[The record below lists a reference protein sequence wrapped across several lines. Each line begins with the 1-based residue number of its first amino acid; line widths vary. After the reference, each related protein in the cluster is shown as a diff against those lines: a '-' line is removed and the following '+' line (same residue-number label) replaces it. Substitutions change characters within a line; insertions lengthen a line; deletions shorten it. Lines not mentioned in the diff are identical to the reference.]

1 MKHLMIDLET
11 MDKKPTAAITSIGA
25 VFFDPET
32 GEMGAQF
39 YQRVSLGSCVEHGL
53 TMGADTVLWWL
64 RQDAEA
70 RSEVLND
77 DCLDLALSLA
87 NLEAFITEHTEP
99 SKVQVWG
106 NGAALDNV
114 ILRNAAEKCSFVEP
128 LWYFWNDRDVRTVVE
143 LSKTLG
149 LNVNNII
156 KFEGVKHH
164 ALYDAIHQA
173 KVVSYVWMY
182 LVKIGSVK

>member
-11 MDKKPTAAITSIGA
+11 MDNKPTSAIASIGA

-32 GEMGAQF
+32 GEMGEQF
-39 YQRVSLGSCVEHGL
+39 YQRVSLDSCVEHGL
-53 TMGADTVLWWL
+53 TMGAGTVLWWM
-64 RQDAEA
+64 RQDSEA
-70 RSEVLND
+70 RSELLND
-77 DCLDLALSLA
+77 ECMDLPMSLVS
-87 NLEAFITEHTEP
+87 LEEFVTFHSDP
-99 SKVQVWG
+99 GHVQVWG
-106 NGAALDNV
+106 NGAAFDNV
-114 ILRNAAEKCSFVEP
+114 ILRNAAKCCGYAP
-128 LWYFWNDRDVRTVVE
+128 LWDYWNDRDVRTVVE

-149 LNVNNII
+149 LNVRSII

-182 LVKIGSVK
+182 LVKIASVK